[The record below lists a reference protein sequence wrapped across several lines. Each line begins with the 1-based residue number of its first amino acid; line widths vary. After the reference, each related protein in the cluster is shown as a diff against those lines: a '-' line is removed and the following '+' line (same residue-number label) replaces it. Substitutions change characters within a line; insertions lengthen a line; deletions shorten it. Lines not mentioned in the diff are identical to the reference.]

1 MANTLDESDWNI
13 LIKRIYAE
21 KCTPFIGAGACAGT
35 LPLGSDIARNWAKE
49 HSYPLHDAG
58 DLARVSQF
66 LALKDPIF
74 PKEEI
79 QALFRKVAPPD
90 FTKPDEPHA
99 LLADLNL
106 PVYITT
112 NYDSFMYRAL
122 KDRQRDPK
130 RELCKWNKIIE
141 DEATSVF
148 GTEEKRT
155 DYRPTP
161 ANPLVYHLHGHYDN
175 PQSLVLTEDDYL
187 NFLVNLSSEA
197 QTVLPP
203 VIRTAMAQTSLLF
216 IGYSLSDWNFRVL
229 FRGLIGSGG
238 SSHGYP
244 SVAVQ
249 LTPTSLVDN
258 SEEGKNRAQ
267 EYLNNYFATIQ
278 QIKVKV
284 YWGDV
289 KEFTTEL
296 RQRWEKFK
304 SDKENEA

>member
-1 MANTLDESDWNI
+1 VANTLDENDWNI
-13 LIKRIYAE
+13 LVKRIYAE
-21 KCTPFIGAGACAGT
+21 KCTPFIGSGACAGT
-35 LPLGSDIARNWAKE
+35 LPLGSDIAREWAKK
-49 HSYPLHDAG
+49 HNYPLSDTD

-66 LALKDPIF
+66 LAIMDPIF

-79 QALFRKVAPPD
+79 QALFKKVPPPD
-90 FTKPDEPHA
+90 FTKVDEPHA

-112 NYDSFMYRAL
+112 NYDSFMYQAL
-122 KDRQRDPK
+122 ENRQRDPK
-130 RELCKWNKIIE
+130 RELCRWNKIIE
-141 DEATSVF
+141 NETSSVF
-148 GTEEKRT
+148 GTEEQRT
-155 DYRPTP
+155 DYKPTP
-161 ANPLVYHLHGHYDN
+161 ANPLVYHLHGHYEK

-187 NFLVNLSSEA
+187 NFLVNLSSESQA
-197 QTVLPP
+197 VLPP
-203 VIRTAMAQTSLLF
+203 VIRAAMAQTSLLF

-244 SVAVQ
+244 SIAVQ
-249 LTPTSLVDN
+249 LTPESLVDN
-258 SEEGKNRAQ
+258 SEEGRNRAQ

-304 SDKENEA
+304 KEDMT

>member
-1 MANTLDESDWNI
+1 MTNTLDESDWNI
-13 LIKRIYAE
+13 LIKRIDA
-21 KCTPFIGAGACAGT
+21 KTCTPFIGAGACAGT
-35 LPLGSDIARNWAKE
+35 LPLGSDIAREWAKE
-49 HSYPLHDAG
+49 YNYPLNDTG

-79 QALFRKVAPPD
+79 QTRFKKVVPPD

-106 PVYITT
+106 PIYITT
-112 NYDSFMYRAL
+112 NYDGFMYLAL
-122 KDRQRDPK
+122 KNRQRDPK
-130 RELCKWNKIIE
+130 RELCRWNKIIE
-141 DEATSVF
+141 DETTSVF
-148 GTEEKRT
+148 GTEQEKT
-155 DYRPTP
+155 DYEPTP
-161 ANPLVYHLHGHYDN
+161 ANPLVYHLHGHYDT

-187 NFLVNLSSEA
+187 NFLVNLSRET

-203 VIRTAMAQTSLLF
+203 AIRTAMAKTSLLF

-249 LTPTSLVDN
+249 LTPSSLSDN
-258 SEEGKNRAQ
+258 SEDGKKRAQ
-267 EYLNNYFATIQ
+267 EYLNDYFATIQ

-284 YWGDV
+284 YWGDI
-289 KEFTTEL
+289 KEFSTEL
-296 RQRWEKFK
+296 RWRWEKFK
-304 SDKENEA
+304 NDTK

>member
-13 LIKRIYAE
+13 LIKRIHAK

-35 LPLGSDIARNWAKE
+35 LPLGSEIAREWAGE
-49 HSYPLHDAG
+49 YGYPLNDTG

-79 QALFRKVAPPD
+79 QTRFKKVAPPD

-106 PVYITT
+106 PIYITT
-112 NYDSFMYRAL
+112 NYDSFMYLAL
-122 KDRQRDPK
+122 KNRQRDPK
-130 RELCKWNKIIE
+130 RELCRWNKIIE
-141 DEATSVF
+141 NETSSVF
-148 GTEEKRT
+148 GTKEDKA
-155 DYRPTP
+155 DNGPTP

-187 NFLVNLSSEA
+187 NFLVNLSTES
-197 QTVLPP
+197 QTVLPHA
-203 VIRTAMAQTSLLF
+203 IRTALATTSLLF

-238 SSHGYP
+238 SSHAYP
-244 SVAVQ
+244 SIAVQ
-249 LTPTSLVDN
+249 LTPSSLSDN
-258 SEEGKNRAQ
+258 SENGKKRAQ
-267 EYLNNYFATIQ
+267 EYLNEYFTTIQ
-278 QIKVKV
+278 KVNVKV
-284 YWGDV
+284 YWGDI
-289 KEFTTEL
+289 KEFSTEL
-296 RQRWEKFK
+296 RWRWENFK
-304 SDKENEA
+304 NDTK